1 MNGLEAAERILAFEA
16 ALVKERNKTSASQR
30 LAGFRNQLLL
40 FIKDTARGGNA
51 ERIVALEK
59 KIIKNDLDRYSN
71 SKPMADSL
79 KAALNEFAVLERQ
92 LGMVDKPAQYKPVDA
107 AYSLLKNRNKG
118 LPMDEA
124 RQSFRS
130 HSARLGNLDKSRL
143 DDTEKQIID
152 ARRAALSA
160 AERDYIKRQA
170 RTLGVEFAGV

>member
-59 KIIKNDLDRYSN
+59 TIIKNDLDRYSN

-92 LGMVDKPAQYKPVDA
+92 LGMVDKPEQYKPVDV
-107 AYSLLKNRNKG
+107 AYSLPKNRNKD

-143 DDTEKQIID
+143 DNTEKQIID
-152 ARRAALSA
+152 ARRAALGA
-160 AERDYIKRQA
+160 AEREYIKRQA
-170 RTLGVEFAGV
+170 RTLGVEFA

>member
-40 FIKDTARGGNA
+40 FIKDTARDGNA

-59 KIIKNDLDRYSN
+59 TIIKNDLDRYSN

-92 LGMVDKPAQYKPVDA
+92 LGMVDKPEQYKPVDV
-107 AYSLLKNRNKG
+107 AYSLPKNRNKG

-152 ARRAALSA
+152 TRRAALSTV
-160 AERDYIKRQA
+160 EREYIKRQA
-170 RTLGVEFAGV
+170 RTLGIEFA